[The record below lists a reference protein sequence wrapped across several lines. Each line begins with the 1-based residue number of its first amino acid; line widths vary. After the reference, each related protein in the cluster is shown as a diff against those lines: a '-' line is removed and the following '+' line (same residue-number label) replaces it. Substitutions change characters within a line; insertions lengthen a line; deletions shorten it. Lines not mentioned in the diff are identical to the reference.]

1 MRNPP
6 SIDLAN
12 MKFSDRPDTR
22 AIAERMVANGASARD
37 VGTFLGFLD
46 DLGSEKAPTNPFARF
61 TTSEL
66 KAELIRR
73 GCVDFSKWE
82 VAIKMGPWLVLI
94 LAFTLL
100 KLSET
105 LDGTLLA
112 CFLK

>member
-1 MRNPP
+1 MSNPP

-12 MKFSDRPDTR
+12 VQIPLTAAR
-22 AIAERMVANGASARD
+22 SA
-37 VGTFLGFLD
+37 V
-46 DLGSEKAPTNPFARF
+46 SEF
-61 TTSEL
+61 TLKEL
-66 KAELIRR
+66 KDELTRR